1 MQEVRWDVR
10 KAFSGSIR
18 HARGGE
24 GRQTDREGEGGRE
37 GEGERHPEPRGEG
50 SLGGT
55 ACAFQ
60 EYCYTSQ
67 SVLVGTSSSAAF
79 FKLSELNA
87 ARLGRVRRGK

>member
-10 KAFSGSIR
+10 KAFSGSIWQ
-18 HARGGE
+18 AGERGRE
-24 GRQTDREGEGGRE
+24 TDRQREREREGGGE

-60 EYCYTSQ
+60 EYCFTSQ
-67 SVLVGTSSSAAF
+67 SFLVGTHDSAAF
-79 FKLSELNA
+79 S
-87 ARLGRVRRGK
+87 